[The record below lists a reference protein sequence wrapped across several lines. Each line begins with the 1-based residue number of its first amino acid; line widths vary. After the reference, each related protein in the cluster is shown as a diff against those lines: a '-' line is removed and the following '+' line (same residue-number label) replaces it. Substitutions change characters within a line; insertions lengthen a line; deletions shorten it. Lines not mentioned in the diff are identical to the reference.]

1 MSNKVTVELC
11 PETGICSIVRE
22 GGQKTDLMPG
32 EVAALRAAAGDPAK
46 VRAAIG
52 EADADFAKA
61 LSESD
66 LRQVASSVGR

>member
-22 GGQKTDLMPG
+22 GGVKTDLMPS
-32 EVAALRAAAGDPAK
+32 EVAAIRAAAGDPAK
-46 VRAAIG
+46 VREAIG
-52 EADADFAKA
+52 DADADFAKA
-61 LSESD
+61 LSEGE